1 MKKKKYL
8 NKSIQTIYKNM
19 KVIIAITLFASK
31 DILKYMNDM
40 KHAMTAI
47 ITQELKYSILKHDM
61 GVHRNSEH
69 LHAHL
74 TFICQTD
81 KSKVYKILN
90 DKIKRTPQWANYH
103 EYMTKSDPDR
113 VRKSAISFTW
123 ENDSKYDEFR
133 ALAYNLKEYASYEIM
148 MEDYQFY
155 ETINIDT
162 KLELE
167 DLRKYGNALYA
178 KSCRDNE
185 KKQQNIKEKHD
196 LKTNMYT
203 FLIQRIEMDGKQ
215 FPKVTSHLP
224 KDQMMITSQY
234 IRYVSYHILKYYKD
248 LDKSAPIGHLKNQAI
263 NFLYNNDYIDE
274 EQILDYCNI

>member
-1 MKKKKYL
+1 
-8 NKSIQTIYKNM
+8 M
-19 KVIIAITLFASK
+19 KVIIAITLFARK
-31 DILKYMNDM
+31 EIHKHLADM
-40 KHAMTAI
+40 KNVMMEI
-47 ITQELKYSILKHDM
+47 ITKELKYSILKHDM
-61 GVHRNSEH
+61 GIHRNSQH

-74 TFICQTD
+74 TFICHTD

-90 DKIKRTPQWANYH
+90 DKIKRTPQWASYH

-113 VRKSAISFTW
+113 DRKSAISFTW

-133 ALAYNLKEYASYEIM
+133 ALAYNLKEYASFSIM
-148 MEDYQFY
+148 MEDYEFY
-155 ETINIDT
+155 DAINIET
-162 KLELE
+162 FTELE
-167 DLRKYGNALYA
+167 ELRKYGNSLYA
-178 KSCRDNE
+178 RSCKENE
-185 KKQQNIKEKHD
+185 KKQQIIKEKHN

-234 IRYVSYHILKYYKD
+234 IRYVSYHILKFYKD
-248 LDKSAPIGHLKNQAI
+248 LEKSAPIGHLKNQAI